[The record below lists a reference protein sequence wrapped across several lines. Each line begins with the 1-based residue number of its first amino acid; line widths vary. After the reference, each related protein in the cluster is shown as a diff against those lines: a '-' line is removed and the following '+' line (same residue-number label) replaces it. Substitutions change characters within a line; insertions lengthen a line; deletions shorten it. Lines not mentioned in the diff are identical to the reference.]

1 MKFKLHFLVCTL
13 LILSACCRNTKKK
26 KEGEFAESRTSGS
39 TTILVDESF
48 AMILDAQIEV
58 FKSEYPKTK
67 FKIIRG
73 NERQILPQLIDG
85 RVKMIVL
92 SRMLKPNEENYY
104 KKRQIGIYADRF
116 AIDGIALIT
125 NYSSVDTALTVN
137 QVFDIIKG
145 NSGRKLVFDNANSS
159 TVRYFMDSAKV
170 SQLPPKGV
178 YTLNNNIDVIKY
190 ISENNG
196 FIGVVGLNWL
206 LNNNVDVTSYLSK
219 IKYVGIKNQTAK
231 NKKKSDLFYKPTQE
245 NLISGNY
252 PFLRNIYIINCEGR
266 DGLGTGFANWITSHR
281 GQLIVLKSGLAPHKL
296 EERRLNFKTQ

>member
-1 MKFKLHFLVCTL
+1 MKFKLHLLICTL
-13 LILSACCRNTKKK
+13 LIIGVCCRNAKKGEGK
-26 KEGEFAESRTSGS
+26 KFAESRTSGS

-48 AMILDAQIEV
+48 AEILDAQIEV

-73 NERQILPQLIDG
+73 NERQIIPQLIDG

-92 SRMLKPNEENYY
+92 SRMLKPSEENYY

-125 NYSSVDTALTVN
+125 NSSSVDTALTVN
-137 QVFDIIKG
+137 QVFDILKG
-145 NSGRKLVFDNANSS
+145 NSERKLVFDNANSS

-170 SQLPPKGV
+170 SQLPSKGV

-206 LNNNVDVTSYLSK
+206 LNNNVAVTSYLSK
-219 IKYVGIKNQTAK
+219 IKYVGIKNQTD
-231 NKKKSDLFYKPTQE
+231 KKK
-245 NLISGNY
+245 I
-252 PFLRNIYIINCEGR
+252 
-266 DGLGTGFANWITSHR
+266 GFI
-281 GQLIVLKSGLAPHKL
+281 L
-296 EERRLNFKTQ
+296 